1 MAFRAVDAVFSPKKR
16 GRASNAGS
24 IMYKNRTNH
33 VAGSSSTCSVMVPR
47 DPEWHGRR
55 GGQGRSATCQWA
67 PWNRDTL
74 QAPMCTPA
82 EGATKGQ
89 PPSVLLLL
97 LLLIRWQLR
106 LASDR
111 PSLIQV
117 CCLHCCSCVLY
128 SLPAAT
134 GGSAPR
140 TASSLSPPA
149 PTAVSNQLYTRPCNL
164 EPRHKCTLI

>member
-55 GGQGRSATCQWA
+55 GGQGRSAACQWA
-67 PWNRDTL
+67 PWNRGML
-74 QAPMCTPA
+74 QAPMCAPA

-111 PSLIQV
+111 PSLIQCV
-117 CCLHCCSCVLY
+117 ACIAVAAFYTACPPRRVALLPERPHRCHHQRPRPSLTSCIFALAIWN
-128 SLPAAT
+128 LDT
-134 GGSAPR
+134 SA
-140 TASSLSPPA
+140 L
-149 PTAVSNQLYTRPCNL
+149 
-164 EPRHKCTLI
+164 